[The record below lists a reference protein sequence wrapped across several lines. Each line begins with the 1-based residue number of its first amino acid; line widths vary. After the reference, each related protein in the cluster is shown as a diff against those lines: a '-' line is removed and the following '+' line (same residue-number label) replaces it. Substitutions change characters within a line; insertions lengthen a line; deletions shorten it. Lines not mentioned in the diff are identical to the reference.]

1 MQQET
6 GELMDQN
13 RKTAEKYSEKE
24 GIQAVEGHKNKGFL
38 GNRYNKCNV
47 TFTKRS
53 YVPLG
58 CIIEA

>member
-24 GIQAVEGHKNKGFL
+24 GIQAAQGHKNKGFL
-38 GNRYNKCNV
+38 GNRDNKCNI

-53 YVPLG
+53 FVALG